1 MYLTKYLKY
10 ALFAFRFYKITT
22 CPLCSNQD
30 HDGSCECHSHQNR
43 ICLSYHATMQ
53 VLTAIENRLETN
65 STVFKMMGEDVTFS
79 WQEMQISAENEV
91 VC

>member
-1 MYLTKYLKY
+1 
-10 ALFAFRFYKITT
+10 
-22 CPLCSNQD
+22 
-30 HDGSCECHSHQNR
+30 
-43 ICLSYHATMQ
+43 MQ

-79 WQEMQISAENEV
+79 WQDVQISAENEV